1 MAKTIQEINNASR
14 RKIYKFQQ
22 ICLHREYDADVIE
35 KLDSVASKPAYIK
48 ALIRADIA
56 KNESL
61 KKSRDKQQRSSSWQD
76 RRLTT
81 D

>member
-14 RKIYKFQQ
+14 RRIYKFQQ

-35 KLDSVASKPAYIK
+35 KLESVGSKPAYIK

-56 KNESL
+56 KNESP
-61 KKSRDKQQRSSSWQD
+61 KKAEISN
-76 RRLTT
+76 
-81 D
+81 

>member
-14 RKIYKFQQ
+14 RKIYKIQTILF
-22 ICLHREYDADVIE
+22 HKEYDKDCIE
-35 KLDSVASKPAYIK
+35 KLDSVESKPAYIK

-61 KKSRDKQQRSSSWQD
+61 KKAEISNKGVQHGKAED
-76 RRLTT
+76 
-81 D
+81 